1 MLLGSAARG
10 VLRSDDTMGT
20 RDALHALI
28 DEIPDDDLALAQDA
42 LEVIRRGEQKLI
54 REYLEK
60 KKRAS

>member
-1 MLLGSAARG
+1 MDEVPLPESGILKGVIYRVRG
-10 VLRSDDTMGT
+10 PRTEPK
-20 RDALHALI
+20 R
-28 DEIPDDDLALAQDA
+28 ELAPEV